1 MDRLIHTSLSAM
13 RGAMARQASIANNLA
28 NANTI
33 GFRAEFTSQRPLWL
47 QGGGAGFEGRA
58 PASEE
63 VVNADMKAGAVVQ
76 TGRDLDVAM
85 QGDSMLAVQASDGEE
100 GYTRRGDL
108 QVSQTG
114 LLTTGDGTPVMGD
127 QGPVTLPPADKILV
141 GSDGKISIVP
151 QGGDPTQLQEV
162 AQLKLVTPKGSDVVK
177 GLDGLFRVRGGG
189 TLPSDPD
196 GKVTIGALEQ
206 SNVNTSDALVQ
217 MIEASRSWETQ
228 IKLLTTAKDLDNSS
242 ADLMRL
248 PE

>member
-1 MDRLIHTSLSAM
+1 M
-13 RGAMARQASIANNLA
+13 
-28 NANTI
+28 
-33 GFRAEFTSQRPLWL
+33 
-47 QGGGAGFEGRA
+47 
-58 PASEE
+58 
-63 VVNADMKAGAVVQ
+63 
-76 TGRDLDVAM
+76 
-85 QGDSMLAVQASDGEE
+85 
-100 GYTRRGDL
+100 
-108 QVSQTG
+108 
-114 LLTTGDGTPVMGD
+114 
-127 QGPVTLPPADKILV
+127 
-141 GSDGKISIVP
+141 P
-151 QGGDPTQLQEV
+151 QGGDPTQPQEV

-177 GLDGLFRVRGGG
+177 GIDGLFRVRGGG

>member
-13 RGAMARQASIANNLA
+13 RGAMARQTTIANNLA
-28 NANTI
+28 NANTV
-33 GFRAEFTSQRPLWL
+33 GFRAEIASQRPLWL
-47 QGGGAGFEGRA
+47 RGGEFQGRA

-63 VVNADMKAGAVVQ
+63 VVNADMKAGALVQ

-85 QGDSMLAVQASDGEE
+85 QGDSMLAVQADDGEE
-100 GYTRRGDL
+100 AYTRRGDL
-108 QVSQTG
+108 MIAPSG
-114 LLTTGDGTPVMGD
+114 LLTTGDGVPVLGD
-127 QGPVTLPPADKILV
+127 GGPLTLPPADKIMI
-141 GSDGKISIVP
+141 GADGKISIVP
-151 QGGDPTQLQEV
+151 EGGDPTQMQQV
-162 AQLKLVTPKGSDVVK
+162 GQLKITSPKGSEIVK

-196 GKVTIGALEQ
+196 ARVTQGALEQ

-228 IKLLTTAKDLDNSS
+228 IKLLTTAKELDSS
-242 ADLMRL
+242 TTDLMRL

>member
-13 RGAMARQASIANNLA
+13 RGAMARQTTIANNLA
-28 NANTI
+28 NANTV
-33 GFRAEFTSQRPLWL
+33 GFRAEIASQRPLWL
-47 QGGGAGFEGRA
+47 RGGEFQGRA

-63 VVNADMKAGAVVQ
+63 VVNADMKAGALVQ

-85 QGDSMLAVQASDGEE
+85 QGDSMLAVQADDGEE
-100 GYTRRGDL
+100 AYTRRGDL
-108 QVSQTG
+108 MIAPSG
-114 LLTTGDGTPVMGD
+114 LLTTGDGAPVLGD
-127 QGPVTLPPADKILV
+127 GGPLTLPPADKIMI
-141 GSDGKISIVP
+141 GADGKISIVP
-151 QGGDPTQLQEV
+151 EGGDPTQMQEV
-162 AQLKLVTPKGSDVVK
+162 GQLKITSPKGSEIVK

-196 GKVTIGALEQ
+196 ARVTQGALEQ

-228 IKLLTTAKDLDNSS
+228 IKLLTTAKELDSS
-242 ADLMRL
+242 TTDLMRL